1 MNSHKSKKIFSIA
14 LTLILAG
21 NILACM
27 IQTSFGKVSVKD
39 IYLPAE
45 NQNYLHAL
53 AFIPKS
59 ASPENKAPA
68 IITTHG
74 YLNSAEVQDAAC
86 IELSRRGFVVIALDN
101 YNHGLSSCVDD
112 MMIADAVQTGG
123 GIKAMVEYCASGI
136 MDYIDTDR
144 IGLMGH
150 SMGANGA
157 KETAFYYSGLY
168 DEAIEAAKSPTS
180 DGGKEITESEQAY
193 CNSIMKVKA
202 LLPTGQVPNFLNYSG
217 IDWKWTQ
224 LRCNAGIVYGSYE
237 ECGYAN
243 STGNARVLGDAAET
257 VEMMQSADPSIDF
270 VEEGVYYGNKDDG
283 TMRVIYQPLS
293 THPLIHFMPDAAK
306 DIIDFWTYTFDMK
319 TGLSSSNQTFFF
331 KELCNLIAMI
341 GLFMLI
347 IPLCDLLLTF
357 PCFTGLRGR
366 PDSKLPYVT
375 GTRKR
380 IYWIGA
386 AAGGLVS
393 LGAAFLSIIA
403 VPTADAS
410 INNGYLQTSVTFFA
424 VPVMNTIGFWT
435 LLCAIWQF
443 AWFFWQYRKDKTAG
457 IDRDSALGLKT
468 TIKELWKSIGLS
480 AAIIVIL
487 YIIVWFCKWAFN
499 TDFRFWT
506 PAVKTFNVEKM
517 IYFLPYLPA
526 FFAFYLGNS
535 LIVNSA
541 GRFEKIS
548 EKKELW
554 IHAFT
559 NIIGCFLF
567 WAIQYIPLFLG
578 GEIIVKGQWMN
589 VLVIAFCIWQL
600 FIAPFLLR
608 KFYNLTGKHWVG
620 SLTLSSFYVLI
631 GIMNTAIHSTLF

>member
-1 MNSHKSKKIFSIA
+1 
-14 LTLILAG
+14 
-21 NILACM
+21 
-27 IQTSFGKVSVKD
+27 
-39 IYLPAE
+39 
-45 NQNYLHAL
+45 
-53 AFIPKS
+53 
-59 ASPENKAPA
+59 
-68 IITTHG
+68 
-74 YLNSAEVQDAAC
+74 
-86 IELSRRGFVVIALDN
+86 
-101 YNHGLSSCVDD
+101 
-112 MMIADAVQTGG
+112 
-123 GIKAMVEYCASGI
+123 MVEYCASGI
-136 MDYIDTDR
+136 MDYIDINR

-168 DEAIEAAKSPTS
+168 DEAIEAAKAPDS
-180 DGGKEITESEQAY
+180 DGGERITESEQAY
-193 CNSIMKVKA
+193 CDSVMKVKA

-237 ECGYAN
+237 ECGYIN
-243 STGNARVLGDAAET
+243 STGNARVLGNAAET
-257 VEMMQSADPSIDF
+257 VEMMQSAAPSIDY
-270 VEEGVYYGNKDDG
+270 VEEGVYYGDKNEG
-283 TMRVIYQPLS
+283 TMRVIYQPFS
-293 THPLIHFMPDAAK
+293 THPLIHFMPEATEDV
-306 DIIDFWTYTFDMK
+306 IDFWTYTFDME
-319 TGLSSSNQTFFF
+319 TDLSPGNQTFFI

-347 IPLCDLLLTF
+347 IPLCDLLLTI
-357 PCFTGLRGR
+357 PCFAGLRGQ
-366 PDSKLPYVT
+366 PGPKLPSAA
-375 GTRKR
+375 GSGKR
-380 IYWIGA
+380 IYWLGA

-393 LGAAFLSIIA
+393 LGAAFLSIKVA
-403 VPTADAS
+403 PTADAS
-410 INNGYLQTSVTFFA
+410 INNGYLQTSVTLFA

-435 LLCAIWQF
+435 LICAIWQF
-443 AWFFWQYRKDKTAG
+443 AWFFWWYKKDKAAG
-457 IDRDSALGLKT
+457 IDRDSSLGLKIT
-468 TIKELWKSIGLS
+468 GKEILKTIGLS
-480 AAIIVIL
+480 AMIIAVL

-506 PAVKTFNVEKM
+506 PAVKTFNAEKM
-517 IYFLPYLPA
+517 LYFLPYLPA

-541 GRFEKIS
+541 GGLEKIS

-578 GEIIVKGQWMN
+578 GEIVVKGQWMN
-589 VLVIAFCIWQL
+589 ILVISFCIWQL

-608 KFYNLTGKHWVG
+608 KFYKLTGKHWAG
-620 SLTLSSFYVLI
+620 ALTLSSFYVLI